1 MLVSNNQSSTNW
13 NSSFSSKE
21 QVNSNEVF
29 NLEFPNKIEIQ
40 SDIKT
45 AKKLEING
53 IEYLE
58 FPSSNVAVNL
68 AMNSAVSSATAV
80 SQATIR
86 TATAYGY
93 SVDSKGFMGSDFNKA
108 AGLPQDFKI
117 HKSTLDAI
125 NNKTQEY
132 CQKTSWLTGT
142 NIVATNIDYADTVGQ
157 YYKLFENFV
166 DTSKK
171 SYTNAELSR
180 LPSGYADTRP
190 SLFVAGDIVEIDFR
204 DAQITHIFN
213 KQDTEQ
219 LRQTASFSQG
229 VDTGLVREIY
239 FKIPQGLH
247 GDNAFDHDMSVY
259 DSQDGTYSIESM
271 FVSFMHSQGGGM
283 LMGGK
288 SSLNTEIPVRQTF
301 RTMPI
306 YSLADVVSNKQTQQ
320 DWLDLDTFLQTNNPY
335 SSIFGEPGSSTK
347 LKMLQ
352 NAMEIWNKSRV

>member
-1 MLVSNNQSSTNW
+1 MLVSNNQSSLNW

-21 QVNSNEVF
+21 QRNSNETF
-29 NLEFPNKIEIQ
+29 NLEFANEIEIQ

-58 FPSSNVAVNL
+58 FPSSNVEI
-68 AMNSAVSSATAV
+68 NSAVNVALSQTTAV
-80 SQATIR
+80 SQ
-86 TATAYGY
+86 ATAYGY
-93 SVDSKGFMGSDFNKA
+93 SVDSKGFMGADFNKA

-180 LPSGYADTRP
+180 LPNGYADTRP
-190 SLFVAGDIVEIDFR
+190 SLFMAGDIVEIDFR
-204 DAQITHIFN
+204 DAQITHIFS

-259 DSQDGTYSIESM
+259 DSQDGAYSIESM
-271 FVSFMHSQGGGM
+271 FVSFIHSQGGGM

-288 SSLNTEIPVRQTF
+288 SSLNTEIPVRQAF

-335 SSIFGEPGSSTK
+335 SSIFGEPGSSAK

-352 NAMEIWNKSRV
+352 NAMEIWDKARV

>member
-1 MLVSNNQSSTNW
+1 MLVTHNHSSTNW
-13 NSSFSSKE
+13 NSSFSKQE
-21 QVNSNEVF
+21 QGNSNEVF
-29 NLEFPNKIEIQ
+29 NLEFANEIEIQ

-53 IEYLE
+53 IEYHE
-58 FPSSNVAVNL
+58 FPSSNVEI
-68 AMNSAVSSATAV
+68 NSAVNPALSQATAV
-80 SQATIR
+80 SQAT
-86 TATAYGY
+86 AYGY
-93 SVDSKGFMGSDFNKA
+93 GVDSKGFMGADFNKA
-108 AGLPQDFKI
+108 ANLPDGFKI

-125 NNKTQEY
+125 NSKTQEY
-132 CQKTSWLTGT
+132 CQRTSLLTGT

-190 SLFVAGDIVEIDFR
+190 SPLVAGDVAEIDFR
-204 DAQITHIFN
+204 GAQVTHIFN
-213 KQDTEQ
+213 KQETEH
-219 LRQTASFSQG
+219 LRQTASLCQG

-239 FKIPQGLH
+239 FKTSQGLL
-247 GDNAFDHDMSVY
+247 GDNAFDHDISVY

-283 LMGGK
+283 LMGGE
-288 SSLNTEIPVRQTF
+288 SSLNTEIPVRQAF
-301 RTMPI
+301 RATHI
-306 YSLADVVSNKQTQQ
+306 YSLADVINNKQAQQ

-335 SSIFGEPGSSTK
+335 SSIFGEPSSSAK
-347 LKMLQ
+347 LKILQ
-352 NAMEIWNKSRV
+352 NAMEIWDKARV

>member
-1 MLVSNNQSSTNW
+1 MLVTQNQSTLNW

-21 QVNSNEVF
+21 QNSNETF
-29 NLEFPNKIEIQ
+29 NLEVANEIEIQ

-45 AKKLEING
+45 AKKLEVGG
-53 IEYLE
+53 IEYLK
-58 FPSSNVAVNL
+58 FPSSNVEI
-68 AMNSAVSSATAV
+68 NSAVNSALSQATAV
-80 SQATIR
+80 SQ
-86 TATAYGY
+86 ATAYGY
-93 SVDSKGFMGSDFNKA
+93 SVDSKGFMGADFNKA
-108 AGLPQDFKI
+108 AGLPNEFKI

-166 DTSKK
+166 DTDKK
-171 SYTNAELSR
+171 SYTKTELNK
-180 LPSGYADTRP
+180 LPSGYADTRQ

-204 DAQITHIFN
+204 DAQITHIFS

-271 FVSFMHSQGGGM
+271 FVSFIHSQGGGM

-288 SSLNTEIPVRQTF
+288 SSLNTEIPVRQAF

-320 DWLDLDTFLQTNNPY
+320 DWLGLDTFLQTNNPY
-335 SSIFGEPGSSTK
+335 SSIFGEPSSSTK

>member
-1 MLVSNNQSSTNW
+1 MLVSSNQSSLNL
-13 NSSFSSKE
+13 NSSFSRQE
-21 QVNSNEVF
+21 QRNSNETF
-29 NLEFPNKIEIQ
+29 NLEFPAEIEIQ

-45 AKKLEING
+45 AKKLEVGG

-58 FPSSNVAVNL
+58 FPSSNVEINSAVNL
-68 AMNSAVSSATAV
+68 AVNSATAV
-80 SQATIR
+80 SQ
-86 TATAYGY
+86 ATAYGY
-93 SVDSKGFMGSDFNKA
+93 SVDSKGFMGADFNKA

-157 YYKLFENFV
+157 YYRLFENFV

-171 SYTNAELSR
+171 SYTNAELSK

-190 SLFVAGDIVEIDFR
+190 SPLVAGDIVEIDFR
-204 DAQITHIFN
+204 DAQITHIFS

-283 LMGGK
+283 LIGGE
-288 SSLNTEIPVRQTF
+288 SSLNTEIPVRQAF
-301 RTMPI
+301 RTTPI
-306 YSLADVVSNKQTQQ
+306 YSLADVINNKQAQQ

-335 SSIFGEPGSSTK
+335 SSIFGEPSSSAK

-352 NAMEIWNKSRV
+352 NAMEIWDKARV

>member
-1 MLVSNNQSSTNW
+1 MLVTQNNNFTSW
-13 NSSFSSKE
+13 NSSFNKQE
-21 QVNSNEVF
+21 QGNSNETF
-29 NLEFPNKIEIQ
+29 NLEFPSKIEIS
-40 SDIKT
+40 SDTKT
-45 AKKLEING
+45 AKKLEVGG

-58 FPSSNVAVNL
+58 FPSSNVEI
-68 AMNSAVSSATAV
+68 NSALNSSVSSALSQTAAV
-80 SQATIR
+80 SQ
-86 TATAYGY
+86 ATAYGY
-93 SVDSKGFMGSDFNKA
+93 SVDSKGFMGADFNKA

-157 YYKLFENFV
+157 YYRLFENFV

-171 SYTNAELSR
+171 SYTNAELSK

-190 SLFVAGDIVEIDFR
+190 SPLVAGDIVEIDFR
-204 DAQITHIFN
+204 DAQITHIFS

-283 LMGGK
+283 LIGGE

-335 SSIFGEPGSSTK
+335 SSIFGEPSSSTK